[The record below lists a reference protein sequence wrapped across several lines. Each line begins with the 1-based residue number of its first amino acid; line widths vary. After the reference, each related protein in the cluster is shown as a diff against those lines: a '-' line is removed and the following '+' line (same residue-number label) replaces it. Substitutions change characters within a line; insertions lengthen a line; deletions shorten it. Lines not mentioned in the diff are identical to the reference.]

1 MAIYGIHKLPSELLF
16 SIFMLLTAS
25 DLLTCMLV
33 SKSWAQHAVSI
44 LWRKPV
50 INTTDALKTLG
61 TYLSEEKST
70 FLYSSFIRSFDVPKA
85 IRGSLSDEDVL
96 PFAECHY
103 ILSLGLAGP
112 SLSED
117 AVVNILL
124 NNSRIKSID
133 ISGVSR
139 MTDQGIDEIVSTC
152 QCENERDHP
161 THRWSSYISVA
172 IMSRHHVPRFIWLP
186 ADYEPC
192 CDFNIDN
199 APLP

>member
-152 QCENERDHP
+152 QCLEDID
-161 THRWSSYISVA
+161 ISCCQALTDISIMGLTTYPKLKSVSVLSLIA
-172 IMSRHHVPRFIWLP
+172 IRLP
-186 ADYEPC
+186 LL
-192 CDFNIDN
+192 I
-199 APLP
+199 

>member
-33 SKSWAQHAVSI
+33 SKSWAKHAVSI

-50 INTTDALKTLG
+50 INTTDALRTLA

-85 IRGSLSDEDVL
+85 IRGSISDGDIL

-103 ILSLGLAGP
+103 ILSLGLAGS

-117 AVVNILL
+117 AVVTILL
-124 NNSRIKSID
+124 NNRRIKSIN

-139 MTDQGIDEIVSTC
+139 MTDQGINEIVSVCRCLEDIDISCC
-152 QCENERDHP
+152 QALTD
-161 THRWSSYISVA
+161 ISIMGLTTYPKLKSVSVLSLIA
-172 IMSRHHVPRFIWLP
+172 IRLP
-186 ADYEPC
+186 LL
-192 CDFNIDN
+192 I
-199 APLP
+199 